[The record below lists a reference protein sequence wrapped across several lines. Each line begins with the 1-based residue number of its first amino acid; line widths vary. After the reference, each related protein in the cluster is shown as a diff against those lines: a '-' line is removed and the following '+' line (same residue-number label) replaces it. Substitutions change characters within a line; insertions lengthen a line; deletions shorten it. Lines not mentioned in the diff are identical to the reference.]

1 MALGDIYEVSN
12 EFIYQQNP
20 NQYSWHLR
28 VQIEGT
34 PATVNADLLAF
45 GVVRETAWLPL
56 HNPSVT
62 FRCVT
67 VRQVYPDNSL
77 PQLQVTGNSGNR
89 TCIPVLDHLP
99 GQCSCVATRFG
110 DIINPTS
117 FNRGRDFVCGQ
128 CCDDQIDGEYTS
140 NPGYIDELCLMY
152 ATMTNIY
159 VNGANTYDIGIYSP
173 SRAKPPTWPIA
184 PSIPPFFWPLQ
195 HVRTKQLVRTQRRR
209 QPLDPC
215 EVVCDLA
222 VTSSPPI

>member
-1 MALGDIYEVSN
+1 MLGDIYQVTN
-12 EFIYQQNP
+12 EFIYQGNP
-20 NQYSWHLR
+20 NQYSFHLR
-28 VQIEGT
+28 LQIEGT
-34 PATVNADLLAF
+34 PATVNADMLAF
-45 GVVRETAWLPL
+45 GVLRETAWLPL

-67 VRQVYPDNSL
+67 ARQVFDTNSL
-77 PQLQVTGNSGNR
+77 PQLEVTGNSGNR
-89 TCIPVLDHLP
+89 TCIPALDHLP
-99 GQCSCVATRFG
+99 GQCSCVAQLFG
-110 DIINPTS
+110 DIVDPTA

-128 CCDDQIDGEYTS
+128 CCDDQLDGEFTAG
-140 NPGYIDELCLMY
+140 PGYIDELCLMY

-173 SRAKPPTWPIA
+173 SRAKPPGDP
-184 PSIPPFFWPLQ
+184 PPPPIPPFFWPLQ

-222 VTSSPPI
+222 VTSVPPI